1 MGEAKRRKL
10 AGTYPQPTATSISLP
25 GDLQRDIA
33 QSVRS
38 VELRL
43 LDEGTMQR
51 IVGGLCAP
59 RAIVGARLLQ
69 LLKLPA
75 KIMLGGMIYR
85 VGPDPVRDTVP
96 FCGPDNQA
104 VNITVNSFLG
114 HYWVE
119 SADMVV
125 DFSVGDWRTLDLPD
139 YNLVGASALPPIEW
153 HLTPP
158 DFWWVP
164 KEAVAQVPGERTPPF
179 GKAYYVPWRGLW
191 PTAAKQAIAEFERR
205 LAATGTFST
214 HFERC

>member
-114 HYWVE
+114 HYWV
-119 SADMVV
+119 M
-125 DFSVGDWRTLDLPD
+125 
-139 YNLVGASALPPIEW
+139 EW
-153 HLTPP
+153 TPP
-158 DFWWVP
+158 DGICVP
-164 KEAVAQVPGERTPPF
+164 R
-179 GKAYYVPWRGLW
+179 
-191 PTAAKQAIAEFERR
+191 
-205 LAATGTFST
+205 
-214 HFERC
+214 